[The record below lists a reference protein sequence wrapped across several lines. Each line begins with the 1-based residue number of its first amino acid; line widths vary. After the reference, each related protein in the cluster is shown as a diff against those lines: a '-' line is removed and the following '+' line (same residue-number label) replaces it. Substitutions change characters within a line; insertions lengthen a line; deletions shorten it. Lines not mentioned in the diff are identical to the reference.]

1 MQQNVVFLLIA
12 LCISSSVVYGLQ
24 FTDCG
29 SKTGSFNKVVISDCD
44 TTKNECVLKRNT
56 TASIT
61 INFALNEEASKITT
75 VVHGKVLGVEMP
87 FHLQN
92 PDACVDSGLKCPL
105 EKGET
110 YEYKA
115 ILPVLKAYPKVHVLV
130 KWELQDQ
137 NNEDII
143 CVQIPAKIQ

>member
-1 MQQNVVFLLIA
+1 MQQNLVFLLFAITA
-12 LCISSSVVYGLQ
+12 CTSVVYGLQ

-29 SKTGSFNKVVISDCD
+29 SKTGSFTKVLVSDCD
-44 TTKNECVLKRNT
+44 TTKNECILKRNT

-61 INFALNEEASKITT
+61 INFALNEVASKITT

-115 ILPVLKAYPKVHVLV
+115 TLPVLKAYPKVNVLV

>member
-1 MQQNVVFLLIA
+1 MKQFVILSIVAVFFLY
-12 LCISSSVVYGLQ
+12 SVDALQ

-29 SKTGSFNKVVISDCD
+29 SKIGKFTKVLVSDCD
-44 TTKNECVLKRNT
+44 TTKNECILKRNST
-56 TASIT
+56 VSIT
-61 INFALNEEASKITT
+61 IDFSLAEDVTSIKT
-75 VVHGKVLGVEMP
+75 VVHGKVMGVEMP

-110 YEYKA
+110 YEYLA
-115 ILPVLKAYPKVHVLV
+115 SLPVLKAYPKVNVMV

-137 NNEDII
+137 TGEDIV
-143 CVQIPAKIQ
+143 CVEIPAKIQ